1 MKRTKLIHLTKHRNV
16 LEYIILAML
25 IYLYVSEHSAGTKT
39 SFILVN
45 DLVKFETCYK
55 QNNVRLI
62 RRGKKYRQKQDLKKK
77 KTVGK
82 SANQIILH
90 SAAQLAW
97 INVKISLQ

>member
-77 KTVGK
+77 KK
-82 SANQIILH
+82 QLENQPIRSFFI
-90 SAAQLAW
+90 QLL
-97 INVKISLQ
+97 SLLG